1 MAIVN
6 TLKFVPNLKH
16 MYTNN
21 DYGVIGHCTNVTMA
35 VPLMRK
41 RGMSR
46 VIVTSITLGTK

>member
-1 MAIVN
+1 
-6 TLKFVPNLKH
+6 

-21 DYGVIGHCTNVTMA
+21 DYGVIKHCKSNVTMA
-35 VPLMRK
+35 VPPMKK